1 METGTFVLQLT
12 QPSVDPSIEQN
23 KRRKSGPD
31 KYFPAE
37 LPGAAGKDVARDT
50 EPATGRL
57 APAERQALA
66 VKTATPIVEEMP
78 LVLAVEPQAPA
89 WAQHTVRFLQ
99 TGELPEEQE
108 EAEKVVRRS
117 TMY

>member
-1 METGTFVLQLT
+1 MLFRSAGQ
-12 QPSVDPSIEQN
+12 S
-23 KRRKSGPD
+23 KRRKAGPG

-37 LPGAAGKDVARDT
+37 LPEAAGKDVAGDT

-66 VKTATPIVEEMP
+66 VEIAVPIAEEMP

-89 WAQHTVRFLQ
+89 WAQHTV
-99 TGELPEEQE
+99 
-108 EAEKVVRRS
+108 
-117 TMY
+117 